1 MSREDETA
9 IPPPDFW
16 ATRADEARALARRF
30 RDPVAKT
37 LMLDI
42 ANKYD
47 HMAAHAAR
55 SQSSCRG

>member
-9 IPPPDFW
+9 VPPPDFW
-16 ATRADEARALARRF
+16 VTRADEARSLADRF
-30 RDPVAKT
+30 RDPVART

-55 SQSSCRG
+55 RASLCAG